1 MGERKDEKAMK
12 LDRKRNRDHGSGK
25 KRCNKTHEMRR
36 KKEEKVHP
44 KETEYY
50 GARNVK

>member
-25 KRCNKTHEMRR
+25 KRCNKTHEMRKKKKR
-36 KKEEKVHP
+36 KKFTQK
-44 KETEYY
+44 KQSITEHEM
-50 GARNVK
+50 